1 MTTAALLL
9 ATLAAAD
16 PTVTA
21 VNAERARH
29 GLKPLAQHA
38 TLERSSQSFA
48 NRLVRHNRFAHDSR
62 IRVPGTRFRHLGE
75 TLAQGGH
82 TFTPQDAVRAWLD
95 SPPHRRLI
103 LSPRFRYAGAGAAGS
118 TVRVLHLA
126 STS

>member
-1 MTTAALLL
+1 MKTALLMSL
-9 ATLAAAD
+9 AMAD
-16 PTVTA
+16 PTVAA

-29 GLKPLAQHA
+29 GLGPLAQHA
-38 TLERSSQSFA
+38 TLERSSQAFA
-48 NRLVRHNRFAHDSR
+48 HRLVRRNRFAHDRR
-62 IRVPGTRFRHLGE
+62 IRVPGGRFRHLGE
-75 TLAQGGH
+75 ALAQGGA
-82 TFTPQDAVRAWLD
+82 TFTPQAAVRAWMN